1 MEKVRR
7 SRVRVVQA
15 TEDGKRE
22 SFVIGLDDMFLF
34 EPRLGLHLRLA
45 RDREGDKEMMSTAS
59 SIPRTAAC

>member
-15 TEDGKRE
+15 TEDGKGE

-34 EPRLGLHLRLA
+34 
-45 RDREGDKEMMSTAS
+45 DRGWAFTSVSPGIGKET
-59 SIPRTAAC
+59 RK